1 MYFAVGYHVP
11 ILLLTPKSH
20 ISIEKICEI
29 IGISYAKYAV
39 SVLIFIIIIT
49 TNVSKN
55 KGSNHSFL
63 SEIIK
68 LFGLFIISVYHDLMY
83 KSQES
88 IISNAKMCTF
98 CLFTF
103 HLCIILDVFIL
114 GSRHHRVVTR
124 VSGYYL

>member
-1 MYFAVGYHVP
+1 MQVFMYFAVGYHVP

-68 LFGLFIISVYHDLMY
+68 LVGLFIISVYHY

-98 CLFTF
+98 CLFTL
-103 HLCIILDVFIL
+103 HLCITLDEFIP

-124 VSGYYL
+124 VSGII